1 MNPTEQKIREC
12 ATKLVRDG
20 CIYDDVGIS
29 EVIEILEDYFGEP
42 KQVSNCC
49 KAPMLIAGGKEGT
62 RWHECTKCG
71 GACDGWAMQKQP
83 DKSLD
88 EIVEKYAEGSTL
100 ELHTRTSHAIRNAC
114 LEYAAIKGDEAA
126 EIYRKA
132 WLEALD
138 AQNTDPYHYFKV
150 HEVGRPLPIDTEI
163 LLDDG
168 RWVEACSW
176 PQYDATI
183 NYQARVKKGAKK

>member
-1 MNPTEQKIREC
+1 MNTEQKIREC
-12 ATKLVRDG
+12 AAELASDSAHIPV
-20 CIYDDVGIS
+20 IS
-29 EVIEILEDYFGEP
+29 QILTRHFGQPE
-42 KQVSNCC
+42 
-49 KAPMLIAGGKEGT
+49 
-62 RWHECTKCG
+62 
-71 GACDGWAMQKQP
+71 QP

-114 LEYAAIKGDEAA
+114 HEYAATKTDEAT

-138 AQNTDPYHYFKV
+138 EQNAAPYHYFKV
-150 HEVGRPLPIDTEI
+150 HEVERPLPIDTEI
-163 LLDDG
+163 LLNDG

-183 NYQARVKKGAKK
+183 NYQARVKKPFALSALSAVK

>member
-1 MNPTEQKIREC
+1 MNPTTEQKIREIPKSKFNVGDAVSVRCVEAECPPFFDAVVC
-12 ATKLVRDG
+12 AVSYSKNRVHY
-20 CIYDDVGIS
+20 YDVQDASGVTTDYT
-29 EVIEILEDYFGEP
+29 EDWLTTRHFG
-42 KQVSNCC
+42 
-49 KAPMLIAGGKEGT
+49 
-62 RWHECTKCG
+62 
-71 GACDGWAMQKQP
+71 QP
-83 DKSLD
+83 EQPAKSLD

-100 ELHTRTSHAIRNAC
+100 EIHTRTSSAIRKAC
-114 LEYAAIKGDEAA
+114 LEYASTQGDEAA

-132 WLEALD
+132 WLKALD
-138 AQNTDPYHYFKV
+138 AQNADPHLYFKV

-183 NYQARVKKGAKK
+183 NYQARVKKGTK